1 MREFTFEPGY
11 YEWHLKDADGNTV
24 HVMEDPT
31 DYLYDYLY
39 DEEDER
45 IPYEDIYLLCKE
57 SLDNADY
64 HYNEGKDYN
73 GIFLEE
79 DDRLTSEE
87 IEEAAEIMAET
98 LDNYY
103 SD

>member
-1 MREFTFEPGY
+1 MPMRNFTFEPGY
-11 YEWHLKDADGNTV
+11 YEWDLKDTYGNTV

-31 DYLYDYLY
+31 DYLYD
-39 DEEDER
+39 EENKR

-57 SLDNADY
+57 DLDNADY
-64 HYNEGKDYN
+64 EYGEGEEYN

-79 DDRLTSEE
+79 DYRLTSEE

-98 LDNYY
+98 LDSYY
-103 SD
+103 TD